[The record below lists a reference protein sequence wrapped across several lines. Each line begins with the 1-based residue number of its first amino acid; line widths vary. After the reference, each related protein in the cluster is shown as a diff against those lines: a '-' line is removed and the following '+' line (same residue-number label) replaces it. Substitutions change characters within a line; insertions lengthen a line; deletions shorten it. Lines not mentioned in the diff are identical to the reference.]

1 MDEQAKKNIAQMQ
14 VDIAE
19 IKVDLKHHV
28 KRTDQL
34 QDMIQPLIN
43 LHKEVKGAVKLVYLL
58 SALATIIEVVRAFYH

>member
-1 MDEQAKKNIAQMQ
+1 MDSKSKKDLAEIKA
-14 VDIAE
+14 DISA

-34 QDMIQPLIN
+34 QDMVQPLIN

-58 SALATIIEVVRAFYH
+58 SALATIIECVRVFWH